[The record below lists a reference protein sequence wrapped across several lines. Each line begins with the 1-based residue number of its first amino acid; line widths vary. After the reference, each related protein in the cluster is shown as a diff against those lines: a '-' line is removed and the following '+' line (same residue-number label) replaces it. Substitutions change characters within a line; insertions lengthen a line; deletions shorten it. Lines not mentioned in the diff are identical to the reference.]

1 MKTISEAGNY
11 QQHQQRHR
19 EHLEVSTSRADLEG
33 SKFEEAT
40 EASWAT
46 KRSMVPASGK
56 EGVLLDEKVESN
68 ANTKL
73 QVRSQRLSGTSC
85 IHVQL
90 SWPITRE
97 LGNLWILSVTACIR
111 YYGKNITIVVGP
123 TWYWGRL
130 GKAPG
135 FHRKCDPPMS

>member
-11 QQHQQRHR
+11 QQQQHRHR
-19 EHLEVSTSRADLEG
+19 EDLEVSTGREDLEG
-33 SKFEEAT
+33 SKFEKAT

-46 KRSMVPASGK
+46 KRSMVLASGK

-73 QVRSQRLSGTSC
+73 HVRSQCLSGTSC
-85 IHVQL
+85 ILL

-97 LGNLWILSVTACIR
+97 LGNL
-111 YYGKNITIVVGP
+111 
-123 TWYWGRL
+123 
-130 GKAPG
+130 
-135 FHRKCDPPMS
+135 